1 MIYVLMCFDKKNAL
15 SERMAVR
22 EAHLAYIG
30 EHIERVKLAG
40 PLLDEAGEMAGSLI
54 LYEAGDLAEVQ
65 AFSDADPYKSAG
77 VFERVA
83 ASGAEVLQEPAD
95 QPYGVRDCAF
105 RDPAGSTVRIQQRS

>member
-54 LYEAGDLAEVQ
+54 LYEADSLAEVR
-65 AFSDADPYKSAG
+65 AFSDADPYKTAG
-77 VFERVA
+77 VFERVEISA
-83 ASGAEVLQEPAD
+83 MKITRGGLA
-95 QPYGVRDCAF
+95 
-105 RDPAGSTVRIQQRS
+105 

>member
-54 LYEAGDLAEVQ
+54 LYEAGSLAEAQ
-65 AFSDADPYKSAG
+65 AFSDADPYKAAG
-77 VFERVA
+77 VFERVEISA
-83 ASGAEVLQEPAD
+83 MKITRGALA
-95 QPYGVRDCAF
+95 
-105 RDPAGSTVRIQQRS
+105 

>member
-54 LYEAGDLAEVQ
+54 LYEADSLAEAQ
-65 AFSDADPYKSAG
+65 AFSDADPYKAAG
-77 VFERVA
+77 VFERVEISA
-83 ASGAEVLQEPAD
+83 MKITRGALA
-95 QPYGVRDCAF
+95 
-105 RDPAGSTVRIQQRS
+105 

>member
-54 LYEAGDLAEVQ
+54 LYEADSLAQVQ
-65 AFSDADPYKSAG
+65 AFSDADPYRSVG
-77 VFERVA
+77 VFERVEISA
-83 ASGAEVLQEPAD
+83 FKITRGALA
-95 QPYGVRDCAF
+95 
-105 RDPAGSTVRIQQRS
+105 

>member
-54 LYEAGDLAEVQ
+54 LYEAGGLAEAQ
-65 AFSDADPYKSAG
+65 AFSDADPYKAAG
-77 VFERVA
+77 VFERVEISA
-83 ASGAEVLQEPAD
+83 MKITRGALA
-95 QPYGVRDCAF
+95 
-105 RDPAGSTVRIQQRS
+105 

>member
-54 LYEAGDLAEVQ
+54 LYEAGSLAEAQ
-65 AFSDADPYKSAG
+65 AFSDADPYKAAG
-77 VFERVA
+77 VFERVEISA
-83 ASGAEVLQEPAD
+83 MKITRGGLA
-95 QPYGVRDCAF
+95 
-105 RDPAGSTVRIQQRS
+105 